1 MATESYDLNPVAG
14 AGVVAREKSFIRE
27 VYAWMGG
34 GLAVTGLVAL
44 FMASHPA
51 AVIALVKNPI
61 LFFGILIAQ
70 LVLVWQVSMSL
81 TRYSA
86 QTAGIM
92 FAVYAALNGV
102 VFSTIFLAYTA
113 SSIAS
118 TFFIAG
124 GIFAATAVYGW
135 TTKADLTSV
144 GSIAF
149 MGLIGI
155 ILASVVNMF
164 LNSTALGW
172 IISYLGVAIFV
183 GLTAYDMQQ
192 LKAINAKGFQD
203 AESLAKTSIVGALK
217 LYLDF
222 INLFLL
228 LLRIFGRRN

>member
-1 MATESYDLNPVAG
+1 MVAEPYDLNPVAG

-27 VYAWMGG
+27 VYSWMGG
-34 GLAVTGLVAL
+34 GLAVTGLVAF
-44 FMASHPA
+44 FMVTHPT

-61 LFFGILIAQ
+61 LFFGIIIAQ
-70 LVLVWQVSMSL
+70 LVLVWQVSASL

-92 FAVYAALNGV
+92 FAVYAALNGLM
-102 VFSTIFLAYTA
+102 FSTIFLAYTA

-124 GIFAATAVYGW
+124 GLFAATALYGW

-144 GSIAF
+144 GSIGF
-149 MGLIGI
+149 MGVIGL

-164 LNSTALGW
+164 LHSTVLEW
-172 IISYLGVAIFV
+172 VISYFGVATFV
-183 GLTAYDMQQ
+183 GLTAYDMGQ
-192 LKAINAKGFQD
+192 LKAMNAKGFQD
-203 AESLAKTSIVGALK
+203 SESLAKTSIVGALR

-222 INLFLL
+222 INLFLF